1 MKLIKPSTAGGSNP
15 SRFKTGNQSPKPNNA
30 LFATHRI
37 NICIITTAKN
47 DPNYSAR
54 SAHRLL
60 TPIIVIKER
69 SKPNTSARTVN
80 MPYSAGKPFC
90 TSLFT
95 NAAMI
100 TALTAL
106 MPSTNSTQRK
116 NSYKKRNLLNSS
128 SATYTANI
136 YSKLQ
141 NLFTPARSNLSSTSE
156 ESTTLKTSSDSS
168 WHSTSPSLS
177 LPAKLPISCKMFL
190 ISASLT
196 RPSSI
201 TPSPQP
207 TTATAST
214 LNLKALLTTLLLEM
228 KPISKSSE
236 NGPTFFCSYRQR
248 TWYSLPITSRT
259 PAKLCLPS
267 LL

>member
-1 MKLIKPSTAGGSNP
+1 MDQISRFIVWLCSKFNREQLEFINKELSDILQGRKEFPVNPKDAFREKHPNYRDFHVDPSAPLTEPAKKKPKIQTLKSFLKLIKPSTAGGSNP

-37 NICIITTAKN
+37 NICIITMAKN

-69 SKPNTSARTVN
+69 SKPNTSARTAN

-141 NLFTPARSNLSSTSE
+141 NLFTPARSSLSSTSK
-156 ESTTLKTSSDSS
+156 ESTILKTSSD
-168 WHSTSPSLS
+168 
-177 LPAKLPISCKMFL
+177 
-190 ISASLT
+190 
-196 RPSSI
+196 
-201 TPSPQP
+201 
-207 TTATAST
+207 
-214 LNLKALLTTLLLEM
+214 
-228 KPISKSSE
+228 
-236 NGPTFFCSYRQR
+236 
-248 TWYSLPITSRT
+248 
-259 PAKLCLPS
+259 
-267 LL
+267 